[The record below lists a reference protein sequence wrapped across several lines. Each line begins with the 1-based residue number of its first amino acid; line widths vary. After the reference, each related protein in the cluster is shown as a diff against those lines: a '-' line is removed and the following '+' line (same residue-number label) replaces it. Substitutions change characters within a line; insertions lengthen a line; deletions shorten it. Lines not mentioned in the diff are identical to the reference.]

1 MNKDI
6 FLKELH
12 SLLSDL
18 SEDESAEAMTYYEEY
33 FMEAGPE
40 KESEVI
46 RELGS
51 PQEVSYKIHEELA
64 EKSPAVIDP
73 ENKTQSGNKKGEKKK
88 DMNGWKIACIVLVC
102 ILVGPIAIP
111 IVVALGVV
119 VLAVVVSALALLAA
133 LVIALIAIVVAIAS
147 ATVAL
152 FLYGITR
159 LFIQPFA
166 AMILIGLSFVAL
178 AVFLVSGWALVK
190 FCITVIPAVCKG
202 IGSLLIKLF
211 QKKKA

>member
-18 SEDESAEAMTYYEEY
+18 SEDESAEAMAYYEEY

-166 AMILIGLSFVAL
+166 AMILIGLSFVSL
-178 AVFLVSGWALVK
+178 AVFLVSGWALVP
-190 FCITVIPAVCKG
+190 FCITVSPAVCKG